1 MFNDDTTSTAFSRFL
16 FLART
21 DFHYHTWF
29 KKRFARIDVK
39 PQVWGIWNFSVHG
52 PNIELRGRVKMF
64 AAPGSKTYLT
74 TIKMGEHEGEILLG
88 DNVLVMNGVRISSA
102 SSITIGDHCMLANYC
117 YLMDADW
124 HDIYDRMKPIGKT
137 APIVLENNVW
147 IGDSAIICKGVTI
160 GENSVIGAG
169 SVVTRN
175 IPSNVIA
182 AGNPAQVVREI
193 DPEMIRL
200 RGPGGSNRP

>member
-1 MFNDDTTSTAFSRFL
+1 MFNDDSRSTFLSRFL

-29 KKRFARIDVK
+29 KKKFSRIDVK
-39 PQVWGIWNFSVHG
+39 PEVWGIWNISVHG

-64 AAPGSKTYLT
+64 AADGSKTCLT
-74 TIKMGEHEGEILLG
+74 TIKMGDHEGEIKIG
-88 DNVLVMNGVRISSA
+88 DNVLVMNGVRVSSA

-137 APIVLENNVW
+137 APIVLEKNVW

-160 GENSVIGAG
+160 GENSIVGAG
-169 SVVTRN
+169 SVVTRD
-175 IPSNVIA
+175 IPPNVIV
-182 AGNPAQVVREI
+182 AGNPGEIVKDI

-200 RGPGGSNRP
+200 QEPPGKTHA